1 MLKLDRKP
9 NVPDDQFGVGPTIY
23 QSEHRKSY
31 ELIDKRLLGEVDGPY
46 KYQVNQKVYQKP
58 G

>member
-31 ELIDKRLLGEVDGPY
+31 EMIDKRLLGEVDGPY
-46 KYQVNQKVYQKP
+46 KYQVNQKVY
-58 G
+58 